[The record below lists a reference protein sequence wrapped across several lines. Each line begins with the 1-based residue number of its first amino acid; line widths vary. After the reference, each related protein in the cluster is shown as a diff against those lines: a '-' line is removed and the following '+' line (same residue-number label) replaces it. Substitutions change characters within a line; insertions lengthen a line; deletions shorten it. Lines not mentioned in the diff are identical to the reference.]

1 MLMCCTRAF
10 RSVCALTLLQ
20 QRHCALL
27 LRLFLSSMKRIP
39 ACAPAAVFSGA
50 LFVPR
55 GPSWSCQLM
64 SACRSPRSPTLSSS
78 SLCTSIRS
86 TCSSECPTSLLP
98 ALPLALP
105 SLRALPSLSLLLSS
119 LCLPYA
125 FSSPPSASPLRAPLL
140 TLPPLSLHL
149 SSLCLPSAALSAM
162 LFSPCSGIPLPTF
175 TAVLFVFVCSL
186 PLFLSFPPLAALI
199 PFAWRASGLFL
210 LLW

>member
-1 MLMCCTRAF
+1 MMCCTRAF
-10 RSVCALTLLQ
+10 RSVCALPLLP

-27 LRLFLSSMKRIP
+27 LRLFLSSMDQTP

-64 SACRSPRSPTLSSS
+64 SACRSPRSPTLSGSP
-78 SLCTSIRS
+78 LCTPIRS
-86 TCSSECPTSLLP
+86 TCCSECPTSLLP

-105 SLRALPSLSLLLSS
+105 SLRSLPSLSLLLSS
-119 LCLPYA
+119 LCLPSA

-140 TLPPLSLHL
+140 TLPLLSLHL

-162 LFSPCSGIPLPTF
+162 LFFSLLWHPPPHIHRSF
-175 TAVLFVFVCSL
+175 VVFVCSL
-186 PLFLSFPPLAALI
+186 PLFSSFPPLAALI
-199 PFAWRASGLFL
+199 PFASRASGLFL